1 MKRMKSM
8 WLRLFVTGLWFSVG
22 LSALAQCTG
31 DCDPDAQEQ
40 CEKRDGWYWL
50 GPPDCRCQTADSP
63 IIIDLNGKGIRLT
76 DALHG
81 VLFDLE
87 NTGKPI
93 RVAWTVPGASNA
105 FTHSV
110 VFVYRIS
117 EDLIECP
124 KRLTIICFCL
134 LTGVL
139 RVEKVHFC
147 RR

>member
-87 NTGKPI
+87 NTGS
-93 RVAWTVPGASNA
+93 R
-105 FTHSV
+105 
-110 VFVYRIS
+110 FVSHGRFLERLMRS
-117 EDLIECP
+117 LFSIE
-124 KRLTIICFCL
+124 T
-134 LTGVL
+134 TTAA
-139 RVEKVHFC
+139 
-147 RR
+147 